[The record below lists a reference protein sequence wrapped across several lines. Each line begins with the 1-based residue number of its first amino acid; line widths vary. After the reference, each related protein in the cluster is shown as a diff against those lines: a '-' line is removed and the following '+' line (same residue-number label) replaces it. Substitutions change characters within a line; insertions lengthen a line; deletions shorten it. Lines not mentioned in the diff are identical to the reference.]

1 MNELSTMIV
10 DGERMT
16 SLQIAEITA
25 RLHKNVMRAI
35 RNMEPAWEKI
45 NGRKFEL
52 VDYKDE
58 KGETRPCYYLN
69 KEECLYIATKFN
81 DEARAK
87 LIKRWKELEEQH
99 QKPSVPQNYLE
110 ALESLVKA
118 EKEKQQLALENK
130 QKDETI
136 ITISKANVELGNKI
150 TEMLPKV
157 SYYDRILQSNA
168 TMTITQIAQDYGMS
182 AIAMNKELESMRIQ
196 HKERGQWI
204 LYAQFLKGGYVHS
217 RAVDIIR
224 RDGRHDVKYNTEWT
238 TKGRLFLYEALKGK
252 GILPLIEQENTPTE
266 IRALVEESLPRRLV
280 PVSKPLTSSDMK
292 EETIK
297 SDIEETNKSSLGETL
312 ARIEKYILIGTK
324 NVLNIDEA
332 AIVLG
337 VTIRTLR
344 KMVSEHTL
352 PIYKPNQ
359 RALYFKKSDLEDWM
373 LQNRV
378 KPQSEIDSEVEAYC
392 ITH

>member
-10 DGERMT
+10 DDERMT
-16 SLQIAEITA
+16 SLQIAEITGKP
-25 RLHKNVMRAI
+25 HNDVMKAI
-35 RNMEPAWEKI
+35 RKMEPAWEKVQEGKFSLMQEEVETN
-45 NGRKFEL
+45 NGGHKM
-52 VDYKDE
+52 
-58 KGETRPCYYLN
+58 RPYYSLN

-110 ALESLVKA
+110 ALKSLVKA
-118 EKEKQQLALENK
+118 EEEKQQLALENK

-252 GILPLIEQENTPTE
+252 GILPLIEQENTPRDKGTGGRE
-266 IRALVEESLPRRLV
+266 P
-280 PVSKPLTSSDMK
+280 SKTGASQQ
-292 EETIK
+292 TINF
-297 SDIEETNKSSLGETL
+297 E
-312 ARIEKYILIGTK
+312 
-324 NVLNIDEA
+324 
-332 AIVLG
+332 
-337 VTIRTLR
+337 
-344 KMVSEHTL
+344 
-352 PIYKPNQ
+352 
-359 RALYFKKSDLEDWM
+359 
-373 LQNRV
+373 
-378 KPQSEIDSEVEAYC
+378 
-392 ITH
+392 

>member
-10 DGERMT
+10 DDERMT
-16 SLQIAEITA
+16 SLQIAEITGKP
-25 RLHKNVMRAI
+25 HNDVMKAI
-35 RNMEPAWEKI
+35 RKMEPAWERVQEGKFSLMQEEVETN
-45 NGRKFEL
+45 NGGHKM
-52 VDYKDE
+52 
-58 KGETRPCYYLN
+58 RPYYSLN

-99 QKPSVPQNYLE
+99 QKPSVPQNYIE
-110 ALESLVKA
+110 ALKSLVKA
-118 EKEKQQLALENK
+118 EEEKQQLALENK

-157 SYYDRILQSNA
+157 SYYDRILQSTA

-224 RDGRHDVKYNTEWT
+224 KDGRHDVKYNTEWT
-238 TKGRLFLYEALKGK
+238 TKGRIFLYEALKGK
-252 GILPLIEQENTPTE
+252 GILPLIEQENTPSDKGTGG
-266 IRALVEESLPRRLV
+266 RES
-280 PVSKPLTSSDMK
+280 SKTTGASQQ
-292 EETIK
+292 TINF
-297 SDIEETNKSSLGETL
+297 E
-312 ARIEKYILIGTK
+312 
-324 NVLNIDEA
+324 
-332 AIVLG
+332 
-337 VTIRTLR
+337 
-344 KMVSEHTL
+344 
-352 PIYKPNQ
+352 
-359 RALYFKKSDLEDWM
+359 
-373 LQNRV
+373 
-378 KPQSEIDSEVEAYC
+378 
-392 ITH
+392 